1 MGRSGDGKRN
11 IYRGGLNDRLTT
23 NVFTNREIRNR
34 TCLLG
39 KLLWNSN
46 YVHTTSLKLTPSAL
60 YQYIFPLFTFAF

>member
-34 TCLLG
+34 TCFLG
-39 KLLWNSN
+39 TLLWNSN
-46 YVHTTSLKLTPSAL
+46 YVHTTSFGIDSAL
-60 YQYIFPLFTFAF
+60 CHIVT